1 MNLRSIA
8 VQISTIYLKE
18 LIVMNI
24 LVTLNSGYLGPL
36 CVMLH
41 SLCESNPTA
50 QFRIFVAH
58 TSLEESA
65 FKKIQASVCTERCR
79 IENVHVPQE
88 KFPGLPY
95 SKRWPQEACYRI
107 FAAHILPPDVDRVL
121 YLDPDIVII
130 NSIEQLYNIDLQ
142 GKYFAAAT
150 HLFEIMQV
158 VSRVRLKMPPK
169 SVYIN
174 SGVMLIDLKRL
185 REEQQVEQVLEYY
198 RNNKIRIRLFDQD
211 ILNGLYCEQ
220 TLVISALLYNLDERY
235 FKLHNLN
242 PYNKTNKIDHQWVA
256 DNTSIIHFCG
266 KTKPWNAKYK
276 GQFGGLFYDEYSK
289 KVI

>member
-1 MNLRSIA
+1 MRISIGD
-8 VQISTIYLKE
+8 LKE
-18 LIVMNI
+18 LTAINI
-24 LVTLNSGYLGPL
+24 LVTLDGGYLGPL

-58 TSLEESA
+58 TSLEESD
-65 FKKIQASVCTERCR
+65 FEKIRASVCADRCR
-79 IENVHVPQE
+79 VENVYVPRDQ
-88 KFPGLPY
+88 FPGLPY

-107 FAAHILPPDVDRVL
+107 FAAHILPTDLDRVL

-130 NSIEQLYNIDLQ
+130 NSLEQLYNIDLQ
-142 GKYFAAAT
+142 GNYFAAST
-150 HLFEIMQV
+150 HLFSLMQTV
-158 VSRVRLKMPPK
+158 NRVRLKMPPK

-174 SGVMLIDLKRL
+174 SGVMLIDLKQL
-185 REEQQVEQVLEYY
+185 RKEQQIEQVLEYY
-198 RNNKIRIRLFDQD
+198 RKNKNRIYLFDQD
-211 ILNGLYCEQ
+211 ILNGLYCKQ
-220 TLVISALLYNLDERY
+220 TLVISPLLYNLDERY
-235 FKLHNLN
+235 YKLHNIN
-242 PYNKTNKIDHQWVA
+242 PYNKKNKIDHQWVA

-276 GQFGGLFYDEYSK
+276 GRFGELFYDKFSK